1 MPPPRGQFRVTTPIW
16 SYYLLR
22 KMGKSGFREPRT
34 ACVDIAIWWHNL
46 LPCACSQMSFSISPQ
61 SMMVGMQKPFTV
73 RSLKNS
79 EMPAQGPRLPQF
91 TKTKCRLW
99 VLVGLELIVSFLIWL
114 SVEKKKICVWL
125 LFSNIKY
132 QENIESYNNS
142 VWQSREKTTLDIVQ

>member
-1 MPPPRGQFRVTTPIW
+1 
-16 SYYLLR
+16 
-22 KMGKSGFREPRT
+22 MGKSRFREPRT
-34 ACVDIAIWWHNL
+34 ASVDIAIWWHNL

-114 SVEKKKICVWL
+114 SVEKKRKSVSGFC
-125 LFSNIKY
+125 FPTSNTRRTLR
-132 QENIESYNNS
+132 
-142 VWQSREKTTLDIVQ
+142 VTTIVSDKVQRKPCLI

>member
-1 MPPPRGQFRVTTPIW
+1 
-16 SYYLLR
+16 
-22 KMGKSGFREPRT
+22 MGKSGVREPRT

-46 LPCACSQMSFSISPQ
+46 LPCACSQMSLSISLQ
-61 SMMVGMQKPFTV
+61 RMMVGMQKPFTV

-114 SVEKKKICVWL
+114 SVYKKKSVSGFC
-125 LFSNIKY
+125 FPTSNT
-132 QENIESYNNS
+132 
-142 VWQSREKTTLDIVQ
+142 RRTLRVTIVSNKVQRKPCLI